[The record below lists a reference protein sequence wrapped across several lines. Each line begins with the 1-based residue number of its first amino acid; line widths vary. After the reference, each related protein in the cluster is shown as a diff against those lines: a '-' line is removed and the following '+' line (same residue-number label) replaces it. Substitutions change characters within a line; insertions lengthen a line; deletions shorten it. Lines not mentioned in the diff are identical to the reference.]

1 MRLQRKLHNNT
12 LNIAN
17 MSVPEG
23 KKGKQRILAVI
34 TIESIRPSPS
44 PWIASQ
50 MAMTSCHDSD

>member
-1 MRLQRKLHNNT
+1 
-12 LNIAN
+12 

-23 KKGKQRILAVI
+23 KKGKQQILAVI

-50 MAMTSCHDSD
+50 MGMTSCHDSD